1 MHNKPARE
9 ALDRY
14 HANYPKDTVFA
25 AKTRLLQS
33 IWRENK
39 GLDYNIDKKYGNYLT
54 DTDAKLKKNFITDRI
69 GNLVQ
74 EEIKNKE
81 KVIGQPR
88 IWNNLLSSQPL
99 AFNLFGE
106 LKLEEGL
113 KTATKVFRELFP
125 NQVKKVTAIEFEW
138 SPGRRNPK
146 YTNDRS
152 AFDVFVEY
160 DSIAGKK
167 CFYGIEIKYAEHMD
181 DQPARLREE
190 YDKVSNEM
198 GIYKSESLDDLRNTS
213 LQQLWRDHLLVGSMF
228 KSNDAYDRGDFII
241 LYPKG
246 NTECGELI
254 DKYVKTFKSDDNYFI
269 PLTLELFYKVLSNN
283 LKDDWVNEFNKRY
296 LDFDKIK

>member
-1 MHNKPARE
+1 MHTKPARDLL
-9 ALDRY
+9 AKHY
-14 HANYPKDTVFA
+14 AYYPKDTVFA
-25 AKTRLLQS
+25 AKARLLQS
-33 IWRENK
+33 IWREDK

-54 DTDAKLKKNFITDRI
+54 DTDAKLKKNFFTKGI
-69 GNLVQ
+69 GELVT

-99 AFNLFGE
+99 VFNLFGE

-113 KTATKVFRELFP
+113 KTATTVFKELFP

-160 DSIAGKK
+160 ESIAGKK

-181 DQPARLREE
+181 EQPARLREE
-190 YDKVSNEM
+190 YEKVANGM
-198 GIYKSESLDDLRNTS
+198 GIYKSESLDELKNTS
-213 LQQLWRDHLLVGSMF
+213 LQQFWRDHLLVGSMF
-228 KSNDAYDRGDFII
+228 KTNNDYYRGDFII
-241 LYPKG
+241 LYPEG
-246 NTECGELI
+246 NIECVKLI
-254 DKYVKTFKSDDNYFI
+254 DKYVKTFKGKNNYFI
-269 PLTLELFYKVLSNN
+269 TLTLELFYNALSNN
-283 LKDDWVNEFNKRY
+283 LKDNWVSEFNKRY
-296 LDFDKIK
+296 LNY